1 MSMIKAWLKHY
12 NQYKS
17 EYDGNMALLYQVGT
31 FFEVYALVDK
41 KGNYIKSNIEEYAK
55 VCNLA
60 IAKKSKVKIDGHSV
74 VMAGFH
80 MNQLHVKYLDTLINN
95 NYTVIIYTQDVQGK
109 NTSRS
114 LHKIYSPGTYFS
126 SKNEVL
132 SNNIA
137 CIWIESYIPFNDVKI
152 TKLQIGM
159 SLLNINTGNV
169 LYYQYENE
177 NNHTPSVY
185 DDLERFLCIN
195 NPKEIIFVSKLDND
209 TIHDIIKY
217 TNLNCD
223 SIHILNL
230 NDDNG
235 NDNSSSC
242 ILLSA
247 DNCEKQVYQKAIFQK
262 FYPNS
267 DIDLLLYNLSNH
279 TIATQSLCYLLEY
292 VNRHDSLLVKEI
304 SEPVFENNSDNL
316 LLANHSLKQL
326 NIINNQQYRGKLS
339 SVLSLLNNCL
349 TNMGKRKFK
358 ERLLHPT
365 TIPEDMERSYKLI
378 EHTINKKYYDFF
390 KENLSHISDIEKF
403 NRNYFHNKVSPS
415 DFSNFHNVLSY
426 IEKIFNKIKK
436 DKEILNNMFEKPI
449 NNISK
454 YCKKIKSFISSKM
467 NIKIASNINSFSFEK
482 YINNDGDYNIH
493 NLFNIEEYDYLKQS
507 IEQYD
512 LYNNQLNNLC
522 TEFNNLL
529 SKYEKKNN
537 NNNYFK
543 IDFSNTHGVKIIAT
557 ARRCDILL
565 NILKKNNNDTN
576 LENFNNLQILKYSGS
591 NKMLINSKLQ
601 LIYNNITLSK
611 NKLLNNIE
619 KAYNEFLSN
628 FKSFYGILNEINHFI
643 THIDVLYCNVHNAQ
657 KYNYTKPTITK
668 KNDSFVDVKGLR
680 HCLIEHLQ
688 KDEIY
693 VTNDLDLGFKTQYG
707 FLLYGTNAVG
717 KTSLIRALG
726 ICVILAQA
734 GMYVPCSYFNFN
746 PYKYL
751 FTRII
756 GNDNLFR
763 GLSTYAVEIS
773 ELKTIVKLCDNNS
786 LILGDE
792 ICSGTES
799 YSALSIIVATLE
811 QMNAQNSS
819 YIFATHYHELKN
831 YSEIQNLETLSL
843 KHMSITCDPYT
854 KKIIYNR
861 KLKNGPGKT
870 MYGLEVCKSLGLPDK
885 FIKRAENIRIKYNPE
900 LDSILNMDKSPYNSK
915 KIKGNCEICKKNIGD
930 DVHHLQYKQ
939 YANDNNYIVTD
950 DNSFHK
956 NHPAN
961 LANVCKKCHD
971 EIHSENKQMKKMK
984 TSDGYEF
991 VNVSGL

>member
-1 MSMIKAWLKHY
+1 MIKNWLKHY
-12 NQYKS
+12 KQYKS

-41 KGNYIKSNIEEYAK
+41 KGNYIESNIEEYAK

-80 MNQLHVKYLDTLINN
+80 MNQLHVKYLDTLINS
-95 NYTVIIYTQDVQGK
+95 NYTVIIYTQDIQTK

-132 SNNIA
+132 SNNIIS
-137 CIWIESYIPFNDVKI
+137 IWIESYIPFNEINKS
-152 TKLQIGM
+152 KLQIGM
-159 SLLNINTGNV
+159 SLLNINTGKV
-169 LYYQYENE
+169 LYYQYETE
-177 NNHTPSVY
+177 NTHTPSVY

-195 NPKEIIFVSKLDND
+195 TPKEIIFISKLEND

-217 TNLNCD
+217 TNINCN

-230 NDDNG
+230 NENKGKEG
-235 NDNSSSC
+235 NNL
-242 ILLSA
+242 LLSA

-262 FYPNS
+262 FYPNN
-267 DIDLLLYNLSNH
+267 DIDFLLYTLNNH

-292 VNRHDSLLVKEI
+292 VNRHDSSLVKEI
-304 SEPVFENNSDNL
+304 LEPVFENTSDNL

-326 NIINNQQYRGKLS
+326 NIINDQQYRGKLS
-339 SVLSLLNNCL
+339 SVLSFLNNCV

-358 ERLLHPT
+358 EKLLHPT
-365 TIPEDMERSYKLI
+365 TCTESMKKSYKLI
-378 EHTINKKYYDFF
+378 EHVIEKKYCDFL
-390 KENLSHISDIEKF
+390 KENLSHINDIEKF
-403 NRNYFHNKVSPS
+403 NRNYFHDKVCPA
-415 DFSNFHNVLSY
+415 DFSNFYNVLSY
-426 IEKIFNKIKK
+426 VEKIFKKIKK
-436 DKEILNNMFEKPI
+436 DKLIIKNLSSVEIGDIASQCKEIKKY
-449 NNISK
+449 IST
-454 YCKKIKSFISSKM
+454 KM
-467 NIKIASNINSFSFEK
+467 DIQIASNINSVSFDK
-482 YINNDGDYNIH
+482 YVNNEDCNSIN
-493 NLFNIEEYDYLKQS
+493 NLFNIDEYEYLKKS
-507 IEQYD
+507 IEQYN
-512 LYNNQLNNLC
+512 LYN
-522 TEFNNLL
+522 TELKDICCYFNSVL
-529 SKYEKKNN
+529 SKYEKKGSNS
-537 NNNYFK
+537 NYFK
-543 IDFSNTHGVKIIAT
+543 IDVSNTHGIKIIAT

-565 NILKKNNNDTN
+565 KVIGKNKEM
-576 LENFNNLQILKYSGS
+576 ENFNNLQVLKYTGN
-591 NKMLINSKLQ
+591 NKMLVNNKLNS
-601 LIYNNITLSK
+601 IYNYISLSK

-619 KAYNEFLSN
+619 MAYKDFLLN
-628 FKSFYGILNEINHFI
+628 FKKYTYQLNQINSFI
-643 THIDVLYCNVHNAQ
+643 TDIDVLFCNAYNAQ
-657 KYNYTKPTITK
+657 KYNYVKPTITK
-668 KNDSFVDVKGLR
+668 KSNSFVDVKGLR

-726 ICVILAQA
+726 ICIVLAQA

-773 ELKTIVKLCDNNS
+773 ELKTIVKLCDKNS

-811 QMNAQNSS
+811 QMNRQNSS

-831 YSEIQNLETLSL
+831 YSEIQQLDKLSL
-843 KHMSITCDPYT
+843 KHMSITCDPHT

-870 MYGLEVCKSLGLPDK
+870 MYGLEVCKSLGLPDE

-900 LDSILNMDKSPYNSK
+900 LDSILNMNKSPYNSK
-915 KIKGNCEICKKNIGD
+915 KIKGVCEICKKKIGD

-939 YANDNNYIVTD
+939 YANKNDYIITE
-950 DNSFHK
+950 NGCFHK

-971 EIHSENKQMKKMK
+971 EIHLENKQMKKMK
-984 TSDGYEF
+984 TSSGYEF
-991 VNVSGL
+991 VNVSEL